1 MRLMSI
7 LPILLSAAVIS
18 CSCSG
23 CGEDQSGKD
32 PVIPDDGNKEEP
44 VDGASVWTTTFDKSV
59 DFMKSVVEYGKAA
72 TMSPK
77 AVRFTEDEY
86 QTVEGFG
93 LAVTQAACYNLLK
106 MSGSDRTRF
115 LKELFSVEEGAGSS
129 LIRVCIGGSDF
140 SMDEFTCCD
149 EEGIEHFAM
158 HDLDKKYLFPILDEI
173 YEINPDVQ
181 IIGSPWSCPRW
192 MKLDLNLNS
201 GYNSWTS
208 GRLNPKYY
216 PDYATYFVKWI
227 QAMEERGYK
236 VRAVTLQNEPLNHG
250 NSMSLYMPWED
261 QRDFLAVIGPAFEKA
276 GIKTEI
282 LLFDHNYNYD
292 NQSDQSKYPLKVFA
306 SEAGKYASGS
316 AWHNYGGSVGEL
328 DSIHS
333 AYPDKGIWF
342 TEASIGTWNYDW
354 HQFGGQFQE
363 DMREIFF
370 GTLRRYGKGV
380 TLWNLMLDSDRKPYR
395 PGGCSTCYGAASIN
409 SSSYSYGSIDR
420 KSHWY
425 DVAHCSVAVRPGAVR
440 IGTTGYTAASIS
452 YLAFRNPD
460 GSYGVIILNE
470 SSNDDQFVFAGK
482 AHSVS
487 VMVPGKSVVS
497 VLWKDE

>member
-216 PDYATYFVKWI
+216 SDYATYFVKWI

-261 QRDFLAVIGPAFEKA
+261 QRDFLAVIGPAF
-276 GIKTEI
+276 
-282 LLFDHNYNYD
+282 
-292 NQSDQSKYPLKVFA
+292 DQEP
-306 SEAGKYASGS
+306 
-316 AWHNYGGSVGEL
+316 
-328 DSIHS
+328 
-333 AYPDKGIWF
+333 
-342 TEASIGTWNYDW
+342 
-354 HQFGGQFQE
+354 
-363 DMREIFF
+363 
-370 GTLRRYGKGV
+370 
-380 TLWNLMLDSDRKPYR
+380 
-395 PGGCSTCYGAASIN
+395 
-409 SSSYSYGSIDR
+409 
-420 KSHWY
+420 
-425 DVAHCSVAVRPGAVR
+425 
-440 IGTTGYTAASIS
+440 
-452 YLAFRNPD
+452 
-460 GSYGVIILNE
+460 
-470 SSNDDQFVFAGK
+470 
-482 AHSVS
+482 
-487 VMVPGKSVVS
+487 
-497 VLWKDE
+497 